1 MIISIVSVFYGGN
14 DSAFSM
20 VLPHS
25 ELHILLVITGKSLQF
40 IDVEI
45 LAHHAS
51 HFSFCIHRITF
62 LLHMSRNQHA
72 RLAHVECLAD
82 ALKAGGG
89 GESLA
94 ACHHLEEFFVVDAM
108 EGERII
114 HLQFFGRIWL
124 IPKEMETGMGMLL
137 VPRLYILGKSGIQHI
152 AHDVITMVADDG
164 LGFLTEQ
171 RWNHLD
177 AVHRLILI
185 VTDGECQLGCGS
197 HAGDAGKE
205 L

>member
-1 MIISIVSVFYGGN
+1 
-14 DSAFSM
+14 M

-137 VPRLYILGKSGIQHI
+137 VPRLYILGKSAFSI
-152 AHDVITMVADDG
+152 
-164 LGFLTEQ
+164 
-171 RWNHLD
+171 
-177 AVHRLILI
+177 
-185 VTDGECQLGCGS
+185 
-197 HAGDAGKE
+197 
-205 L
+205 